1 MLRIKLLLLGI
12 RVNQT
17 SWRNIL
23 VNLHPPVEAILLILR
38 LLLRIVATKRVL
50 LARDLGKLHQMTRLG
65 TILVLLILIR

>member
-1 MLRIKLLLLGI
+1 MRIKLLLLGI

-50 LARDLGKLHQMTRLG
+50 LARDLGNLHQMTRLG